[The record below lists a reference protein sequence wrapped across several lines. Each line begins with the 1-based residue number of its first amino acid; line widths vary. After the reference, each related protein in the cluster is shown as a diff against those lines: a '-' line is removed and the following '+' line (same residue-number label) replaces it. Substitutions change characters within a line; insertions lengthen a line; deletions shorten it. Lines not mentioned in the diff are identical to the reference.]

1 MKPIDFNA
9 MAVALKAA
17 IESKDEFTRSN
28 FINTFKKFVQGT
40 EAERF
45 FSALNNEHYIRNT
58 KGYKYV
64 FVIEPGIANRHE
76 LIKLFDRYKVRR
88 SLGHKVSDEQR
99 AKSSE
104 RMKNR
109 WLEQKQVKPTMLQD
123 ISDEDL
129 EAEFYRRQHI
139 RDSRKRLDDI
149 LTVAEINLDDLKQL
163 INMFE

>member
-17 IESKDEFTRSN
+17 IESRKEFSHAN
-28 FINTFKKFVQGT
+28 FITTFKKFLQAS

-45 FSALNNEHYIRNT
+45 FKALSKEHYIRNVKCYT
-58 KGYKYV
+58 YV
-64 FVIEPGIANRHE
+64 FTIEPGVVSRQE
-76 LIKLFDRYKVRR
+76 LINLFDRYKVRR
-88 SLGHKVSDEQR
+88 SRTHTVSDEQR
-99 AKSSE
+99 AKHSE
-104 RMKNR
+104 LMKKHWHER
-109 WLEQKQVKPTMLQD
+109 KQAQPITLSD
-123 ISDEDL
+123 ISDEEL